1 MILKVCNL
9 VWKLFLTF
17 CNCVKISSFATLRLF
32 LQKCHASHS
41 SVMCAKVTL
50 TYNNN
55 SNYQIT
61 IGNSIDLLREQKP
74 NLVSLVKTVNS
85 RFCCAILRTNNWDAI
100 YWVQQNGRGVEWDE
114 ICFIEHV
121 LFPNFSL
128 YLFSL
133 IWLKVYVFNPNAH
146 HWWVGLKFLYII
158 MHLIF
163 VYSKKFI
170 PEVFWSDDVLS
181 FKYCYIPFS
190 LSMKGNI

>member
-1 MILKVCNL
+1 M

-74 NLVSLVKTVNS
+74 NLVSLVKTVYS
-85 RFCCAILRTNNWDAI
+85 RFCCAILRTNIWDAI
-100 YWVQQNGRGVEWDE
+100 YWVQQNGRGE
-114 ICFIEHV
+114 
-121 LFPNFSL
+121 N
-128 YLFSL
+128 
-133 IWLKVYVFNPNAH
+133 
-146 HWWVGLKFLYII
+146 GLKFALSNICYSHILVSICLGFSSILRFQSQCSSLMKCFEIVVYYSASNICIFKNLYPWS
-158 MHLIF
+158 IF
-163 VYSKKFI
+163 GQMTS
-170 PEVFWSDDVLS
+170 
-181 FKYCYIPFS
+181 
-190 LSMKGNI
+190 

>member
-1 MILKVCNL
+1 M

-41 SVMCAKVTL
+41 SVMCAEVTL

-85 RFCCAILRTNNWDAI
+85 RFCCAILRTNN
-100 YWVQQNGRGVEWDE
+100 
-114 ICFIEHV
+114 
-121 LFPNFSL
+121 
-128 YLFSL
+128 
-133 IWLKVYVFNPNAH
+133 
-146 HWWVGLKFLYII
+146 
-158 MHLIF
+158 
-163 VYSKKFI
+163 
-170 PEVFWSDDVLS
+170 
-181 FKYCYIPFS
+181 
-190 LSMKGNI
+190 

>member
-1 MILKVCNL
+1 MIFQVVNIILKVCNM

-74 NLVSLVKTVNS
+74 NLVSLVKTVYS

-100 YWVQQNGRGVEWDE
+100 YWVQQNGRGVEWAE
-114 ICFIEHV
+114 ICLIK
-121 LFPNFSL
+121 
-128 YLFSL
+128 YMLFSYFSFNLFRIFINITFSITML
-133 IWLKVYVFNPNAH
+133 I
-146 HWWVGLKFLYII
+146 IDE
-158 MHLIF
+158 M
-163 VYSKKFI
+163 
-170 PEVFWSDDVLS
+170 FWNCCIL
-181 FKYCYIPFS
+181 
-190 LSMKGNI
+190 